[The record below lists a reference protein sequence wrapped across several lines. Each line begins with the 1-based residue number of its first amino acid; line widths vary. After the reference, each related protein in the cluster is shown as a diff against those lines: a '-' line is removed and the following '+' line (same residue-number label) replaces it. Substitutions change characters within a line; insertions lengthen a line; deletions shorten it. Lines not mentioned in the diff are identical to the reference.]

1 VIEPAAMQDGTTE
14 APERPKGPLRR
25 CIVTGELR
33 PKPELLR
40 FVVGPGGVVVP
51 DIKGILPGRGLWL
64 LPQRPIIEKACK
76 RQLFARAARAQ
87 VVVPEDL
94 PLQVAQLLR
103 RRCLDLIGLAKRAGQ
118 AVAGFEQVRPWLA
131 SRRARVLLAA
141 ADGAADGRRR
151 LKALGQALQPGL
163 PLIEDFSS
171 AELGAALGRDKVVH
185 AALADGGLAAALMV
199 EAARLAG
206 VRPEDEGPTAA

>member
-1 VIEPAAMQDGTTE
+1 MIESAAMQDGTTE

-25 CIVTGELR
+25 CLVTGELR
-33 PKPELLR
+33 PKAELLR
-40 FVVGPGGVVVP
+40 FVVGPGDTVVP
-51 DIKGILPGRGLWL
+51 DVKGTLPGRGLWL
-64 LPQRPIIEKACK
+64 LPQRPILDKACK
-76 RQLFARAARAQ
+76 RQLFARAARTR
-87 VVVPEDL
+87 VSVPEDL
-94 PLQVAQLLR
+94 PAQVAQLLR

-131 SRRARVLLAA
+131 SGQARVLLAA

-151 LKALGQALQPGL
+151 LKALGTALQPEL
-163 PLIEDFSS
+163 PLIEVFSS

-185 AALADGGLAAALMV
+185 AALSDGGLAEALIV

-206 VRPEDEGPTAA
+206 VLARD

>member
-1 VIEPAAMQDGTTE
+1 MIELATMQDGTTE
-14 APERPKGPLRR
+14 APERSPERPEGPLRR

-33 PKPELLR
+33 PKAELLR
-40 FVVGPGGVVVP
+40 FVVGPGATLVP
-51 DIKGILPGRGLWL
+51 DIKGVLPGRGLWL
-64 LPQRPIIEKACK
+64 LPQGPIIDNACK

-87 VVVPEDL
+87 VCVPEDL
-94 PLQVAQLLR
+94 SLQVAQLLR

-118 AVAGFEQVRPWLA
+118 AVSGFEQVRPWLA
-131 SRRARVLLAA
+131 SGRAKVLLAA
-141 ADGAADGRRR
+141 ADGAADGRQR
-151 LKALGQALQPGL
+151 LKALGTALRPGL

-185 AALADGGLAAALMV
+185 AALSDGGLAEALIV

-206 VRPEDEGPTAA
+206 VLAKG

>member
-1 VIEPAAMQDGTTE
+1 MIELATMQDGTTE
-14 APERPKGPLRR
+14 APERSPERPEGPLRR

-33 PKPELLR
+33 PKAELLR
-40 FVVGPGGVVVP
+40 FVVGPGATLVP
-51 DIKGILPGRGLWL
+51 DIKGVLPGRGLWL
-64 LPQRPIIEKACK
+64 LPQGPIIDKACK

-87 VVVPEDL
+87 VYVPEDL

-118 AVAGFEQVRPWLA
+118 AVSGFEQVRPWLA
-131 SRRARVLLAA
+131 SGRAKVLLAA
-141 ADGAADGRRR
+141 ADGAADGRQR
-151 LKALGQALQPGL
+151 LKALGTALRPGL

-185 AALADGGLAAALMV
+185 AALSDGGLAEALIV

-206 VRPEDEGPTAA
+206 VLAKG

>member
-1 VIEPAAMQDGTTE
+1 MIELATMQDGTTE
-14 APERPKGPLRR
+14 ASERSPERPEGPLRR

-33 PKPELLR
+33 PKAELLR
-40 FVVGPGGVVVP
+40 FVIGPGATLVP
-51 DIKGILPGRGLWL
+51 DIKGVLPGRGLWL
-64 LPQRPIIEKACK
+64 LPQRPIIDKACK
-76 RQLFARAARAQ
+76 RQLFARAARVQ
-87 VVVPEDL
+87 VCVPEDL

-118 AVAGFEQVRPWLA
+118 AVSGFEQVRPWLA
-131 SRRARVLLAA
+131 SGRAKVLLAA
-141 ADGAADGRRR
+141 ADGAADGRQR
-151 LKALGQALQPGL
+151 LKALGTAQRPGL

-185 AALADGGLAAALMV
+185 AALSDGGLAEALIV

-206 VRPEDEGPTAA
+206 VLAEG

>member
-1 VIEPAAMQDGTTE
+1 MIESAAMQDGTTE

-25 CIVTGELR
+25 CLVTGELR
-33 PKPELLR
+33 PKADLLR
-40 FVVGPGGVVVP
+40 FVVGPGGTVVP
-51 DIKGILPGRGLWL
+51 DVKGSLPGRGLWL
-64 LPQRPIIEKACK
+64 LPQRPILDKACK
-76 RQLFARAARAQ
+76 RQLFARAARTR
-87 VVVPEDL
+87 VSVPEDL
-94 PLQVAQLLR
+94 PAQVAQLLR

-131 SRRARVLLAA
+131 SGQARVLLAA

-151 LKALGQALQPGL
+151 LKALGTALQPEL
-163 PLIEDFSS
+163 PLIEVFSS

-185 AALADGGLAAALMV
+185 AALSDGGLAEALIV

-206 VRPEDEGPTAA
+206 VLARD

>member
-1 VIEPAAMQDGTTE
+1 MTESAAMQDGTTE

-25 CIVTGELR
+25 CLVTGELR
-33 PKPELLR
+33 PKADLLR
-40 FVVGPGGVVVP
+40 FVVGPGGTVVP
-51 DIKGILPGRGLWL
+51 DVKGSLPGRGLWL
-64 LPQRPIIEKACK
+64 LPQRPILDKACK
-76 RQLFARAARAQ
+76 RQLFARAARTR
-87 VVVPEDL
+87 VSVPEDL
-94 PLQVAQLLR
+94 PAQVAQLLR

-131 SRRARVLLAA
+131 SGQARVLLAA

-151 LKALGQALQPGL
+151 LKALGTALQPEL
-163 PLIEDFSS
+163 PLIEVFSS

-185 AALADGGLAAALMV
+185 AALSDGGLAEALIV

-206 VRPEDEGPTAA
+206 VLARD